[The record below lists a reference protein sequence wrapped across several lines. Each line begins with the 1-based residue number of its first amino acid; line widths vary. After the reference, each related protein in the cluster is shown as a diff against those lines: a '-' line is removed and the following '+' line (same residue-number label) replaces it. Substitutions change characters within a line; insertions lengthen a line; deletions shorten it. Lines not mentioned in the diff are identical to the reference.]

1 MKNKN
6 LNFFACLENTVAIK
20 APKQTK
26 QVLKIAKSRMLKV
39 RARASKYFTRKF
51 TFSQHFLQVI
61 DCIIDLPLSLVPHW
75 MRFFDACRYVIFSQS
90 RTSLQRNTVAALRV
104 KSYRAAYQDVPPK
117 PAHRHSVFRAGH
129 IAKFPHRHVRQNQLR
144 DGLA

>member
-1 MKNKN
+1 MKSKN

-104 KSYRAAYQDVPPK
+104 KSHRAAYQDVPPK
-117 PAHRHSVFRAGH
+117 PARRHSVFRAGR
-129 IAKFPHRHVRQNQLR
+129 IAKFPHRHAHQNQLR
-144 DGLA
+144 DGSA

>member
-39 RARASKYFTRKF
+39 RAPVNI
-51 TFSQHFLQVI
+51 LQGN
-61 DCIIDLPLSLVPHW
+61 LPFHS
-75 MRFFDACRYVIFSQS
+75 IF
-90 RTSLQRNTVAALRV
+90 
-104 KSYRAAYQDVPPK
+104 YR
-117 PAHRHSVFRAGH
+117 
-129 IAKFPHRHVRQNQLR
+129 
-144 DGLA
+144 